1 MKKAKKPTK
10 TSKKVSGIIT
20 GILRLLFI
28 LGVSFVILRPHLIQ
42 LSSSLMSELDLFD
55 QTVGWI
61 PRTFTLENF
70 AVAWEHLEYPRH
82 FLNSLTLTTSVSLM
96 QLISCT
102 IVAYGI
108 ARFEF
113 RGSKIIFAMVIFTL
127 VIPPQLIMIPLYL
140 SFRFFNPLGIFDQ
153 GINLLNSYWPFAL
166 TSLTATGLKN
176 GLFIYIMRQFFKNMP
191 TDLEEAA
198 YVDGAGV
205 FKTFYRIMLPGA
217 VPGLIIIF
225 LFSFVWQW
233 NDYFFITLY
242 MGARGEFLTQALIG
256 LSSSVVDHVS
266 QVSGEYPSMI
276 ENTGV
281 LLFITPLLILYL
293 FMQRYFIESV
303 ERTGLVG

>member
-1 MKKAKKPTK
+1 MVKSFWKRIDIAN
-10 TSKKVSGIIT
+10 GIVI
-20 GILRLLFI
+20 ILRTLFI
-28 LGVSFVILRPHLIQ
+28 LGVSFVILRPHLVQ
-42 LSSSLMSELDLFD
+42 LSSAVMSELDLFD

-61 PRTFTLENF
+61 PRNFTLENF
-70 AVAWEHLEYPRH
+70 RVAWEHMEYPRH
-82 FLNSLTLTTSVSLM
+82 FLNSLTLAVLVSTM

-108 ARFEF
+108 ARFDF
-113 RGSKIIFAMVIFTL
+113 RGANIIFALVIVTL

-140 SFRFFNPLGIFDQ
+140 SFRNFLGM
-153 GINLLNSYWPFAL
+153 NLLQTYWPYVL

-217 VPGLIIIF
+217 LPGLIIVFI
-225 LFSFVWQW
+225 FSFVWQW
-233 NDYFFITLY
+233 NDHFLIVLF
-242 MGARGEFLTQALIG
+242 MGARGAFLPQALSA
-256 LSSSVVDHVS
+256 LADSVADHVT
-266 QVSGEYPSMI
+266 QVTGEYPSMI
-276 ENTGV
+276 QNTGV
-281 LLFITPLLILYL
+281 LLFIMPLLILYL
-293 FMQRYFIESV
+293 FLQRYFIESV